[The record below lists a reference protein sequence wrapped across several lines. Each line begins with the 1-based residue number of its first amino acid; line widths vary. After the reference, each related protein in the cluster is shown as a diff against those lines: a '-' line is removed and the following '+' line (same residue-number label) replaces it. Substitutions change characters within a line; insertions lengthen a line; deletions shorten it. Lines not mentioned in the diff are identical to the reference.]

1 MEYIEMNTPGGKIAS
16 APCILAGLTN
26 VIILIFALSLIG
38 CAVLQPPIK
47 KIYAPYV
54 NLERNPVII
63 IPGIKGSELKNIEKD
78 KNVWGGWWQF
88 SKGDFDDLELS
99 IGRNGSSDSYAIFD
113 VDSNVRATN
122 IFSRWR
128 LFGWFRGISE
138 IDIYQNLID
147 TLVDYGG
154 FISKNVGIKYDANGN
169 LIELI
174 EDNDT
179 NPKGNLFI
187 FYYDWRRDNVLNAV
201 NLERFITKVVEKY
214 YPHNDEVK
222 FNIVAHSMGG
232 LIARFYLG
240 YHSFC
245 KQASRG
251 QANIYDRIDGMEP
264 DKGLP
269 ENIGK
274 VVLLG
279 TPNGGSLEIL
289 RGFLSGE
296 GVETL
301 SKDDVKRIVITMPS
315 AYQLLPPACIRE
327 YFIPLD
333 DDTKK
338 TLQKLDNDAAC
349 APDLYKFSLLNP
361 VTWEEL
367 QWSAFEPDGDYRD
380 RAERQLFIKKSLQRA
395 EEFSR
400 LLHKTDS
407 NTAISDILKLMG
419 GDCAVT
425 LRRGMIQG
433 RKVLLDQKSMGAKV
447 GAFKQPDG
455 IQEKWVATYYVPV
468 ELENY
473 FQPGDGKVTRMSM
486 LAGFRKANTMFVCQE
501 HGTLFKDV
509 TLQDN
514 MIYELLLK
522 DNPYYQKL
530 SKNWDLSYE
539 PH

>member
-1 MEYIEMNTPGGKIAS
+1 MEHVDMNTPGKNIAS
-16 APCILAGLTN
+16 TPGILTGLTN
-26 VIILIFALSLIG
+26 AIVLILALSLIG
-38 CAVLQPPIK
+38 CAALQPPIK

-78 KNVWGGWWQF
+78 RNVWGGWWQF
-88 SKGDFDDLELS
+88 SKADFDDLELP
-99 IGRNGSSDSYAIFD
+99 IGLINGLSDSYEVFN

-128 LFGWFRGISE
+128 LFGWFQDMSE
-138 IDIYQNLID
+138 IDIYQSLID

-154 FISKNVGIKYDANGN
+154 FISKNAGIKYDAKGN

-174 EDNDT
+174 EDNNT

-201 NLERFITKVVEKY
+201 NLERFITKITEKY
-214 YPHNDEVK
+214 YPQNRGVK

-245 KQASRG
+245 KQASQG
-251 QANIYDRIDGMEP
+251 QARIYGSIGGMEP

-269 ENIGK
+269 INIGK

-279 TPNGGSLEIL
+279 TPSGGSLEIL
-289 RGFLSGE
+289 RGFFSGE

-301 SKDDVKRIVITMPS
+301 SKDDVKRIIITMPA
-315 AYQLLPPACIRE
+315 AYQLLPPACTQE
-327 YFIPLD
+327 CFIPLD
-333 DDTKK
+333 EDTKK
-338 TLQKLDNDAAC
+338 TLQKLDNTAAC
-349 APDLYKFSLLNP
+349 NSVLYKFSLLNP
-361 VTWEEL
+361 VTWQEL
-367 QWSAFEPDGDYRD
+367 QWSAFNPYEYYPDRD
-380 RAERQLFIKKSLQRA
+380 AKQHLIKISLQRA
-395 EEFSR
+395 EEFSQ
-400 LLHKTDS
+400 LLRKTDN
-407 NTAISDILKLMG
+407 NTVINDVLKLMG

-425 LRRGMIQG
+425 LHRGMIKG
-433 RKVLLDQKSMGAKV
+433 RSVLLEQTSMEEQV
-447 GAFKQPDG
+447 GVIKEQDNAEEEGFAIAYD
-455 IQEKWVATYYVPV
+455 IPV
-468 ELENY
+468 ELESY

-486 LAGFRKANTMFVCQE
+486 LAGFRKANTLFVCRE

-514 MIYELLLK
+514 MLYELLLK
-522 DNPYYQKL
+522 DNLYY
-530 SKNWDLSYE
+530 
-539 PH
+539 